1 MNTED
6 FFITN
11 ALQRLGEETGIRG
24 TWKPAINDGLDGEV
38 MLYYNGNNITY
49 YVNARNEVRQYHLGN
64 IMDLA
69 TKHNPLLVIA
79 ERILP
84 PVKIALIE
92 RGIAWFETNGNVYLQ
107 NPLFYIHIDK
117 HAPLRVDKP
126 ITNRAFTKTGLKAV
140 FHFLNNKAA
149 INDNYRKIAEDTGI
163 ALGNVKYII
172 DGLTEAGYILKV
184 NKKDIQLK
192 NVKPLLERWV
202 AGYRETLKPT
212 LLTGT
217 FRFLDKKAGQN
228 WRNLDLQSIDAVWG
242 GEPAAD
248 LITDY
253 LKATKLQL
261 YTALPKNQLIQQWK
275 LIPDKDVELTIYNQ
289 FWKRTNTTPAL
300 AAPPLLVYTDLLIT
314 EDPRCIEAAERIY
327 KNYLKDEFEI
337 D

>member
-1 MNTED
+1 MNTKD
-6 FFITN
+6 IFITN
-11 ALQRLGEETGIRG
+11 ALMLLAKETNVKGA
-24 TWKPAINDGLDGEV
+24 WKPATNNGLDGEV
-38 MLYYNGNNITY
+38 MLYYNGNEITY
-49 YVNARNEVRQYHLGN
+49 HVNAKNEIRQYHLGN
-64 IMDLA
+64 ITDLA
-69 TKHNPLLVIA
+69 TTHNPLLVIA

-84 PVKIALIE
+84 PVKKALIE
-92 RGIAWFETNGNVYLQ
+92 RGIAWLETNGNVYLQ

-126 ITNRAFTKTGLKAV
+126 VTNRAFTKTGLKAV

-172 DGLTEAGYILKV
+172 DGLTEAGYILKI
-184 NKKDIQLK
+184 NKNDIQLK
-192 NVKPLLERWV
+192 NVNPLLERWV

-217 FRFLDKKAGQN
+217 FRFLDKQTRQN
-228 WRNLDLQSIDAVWG
+228 WRDLDLQDIDAVWG

-261 YTALPKNQLIQQWK
+261 YTTLPKNQLIQQWK
-275 LIPDKDVELTIYNQ
+275 LLPDKDGELTIYNQ
-289 FWKRTNTTPAL
+289 FWKRTNTTPEL
-300 AAPPLLVYTDLLIT
+300 TAPPLLVYADLLIT
-314 EDPRCIEAAERIY
+314 EDPRCIEAAELIY